1 MQQGRMIGASRRYS
15 ELLVQLLLFRETAG
29 GVLPPEDEARL
40 AAELDRCWQE
50 MSEEEQQA
58 AERQFAV
65 RFVPKAPDTLHQE
78 DLVVKNGDRKGPRR
92 AA

>member
-1 MQQGRMIGASRRYS
+1 MIGASRRYS

-58 AERQFAV
+58 ADVV
-65 RFVPKAPDTLHQE
+65 RGAFVPRPRILSQE